1 MFIEN
6 SIPPCV
12 ILDGFRAPFVVV
24 ALLEIDME
32 FPNGLNSYTK
42 LCVAGTL
49 FGILF
54 VFFETVSRGYQY
66 FSTY

>member
-6 SIPPCV
+6 IIPPCA

-24 ALLEIDME
+24 LLEIDME

-54 VFFETVSRGYQY
+54 VFFDAVSRGYQY
-66 FSTY
+66 FPT

>member
-6 SIPPCV
+6 IIPPCA
-12 ILDGFRAPFVVV
+12 ILDGFRFVVV
-24 ALLEIDME
+24 LLEIDME

-54 VFFETVSRGYQY
+54 VFFDAVSRGYQY
-66 FSTY
+66 FPT